1 MKTIGLLGGMSW
13 ESTVSYYQ
21 VINRDVNRA
30 LGGHHSA
37 RIALIS
43 LDFAEVEA
51 FQHQGRWEDAAGLL
65 ADAAWRVQEAG
76 ADLIVLCTNTMHK
89 VARDIEKAVDIPLLH
104 IADATADALIA
115 DGVKRVGLLG
125 TCFTMEQGFY
135 KDRLEAYGIEVQV
148 PEKAQRDQVHRI
160 IYDELCHGEIEQ
172 ASRQVMLSIMEELKA
187 GGAEAVILGCTEIA
201 LLVAQADTEIP
212 LYDTTAIHAHRAVEL
227 ALG

>member
-65 ADAAWRVQEAG
+65 ADAAWRVQEAS

-212 LYDTTAIHAHRAVEL
+212 LYDTTAIHARRAVEL

>member
-37 RIALIS
+37 KIALIS

-172 ASRQVMLSIMEELKA
+172 SSRQVMLSIMEELKA

-212 LYDTTAIHAHRAVEL
+212 LYDTTAIHARRAVEL